1 MYTPDQYQRAKTQ
14 LAQASPETPRYAEI
28 KAKVS
33 EFERYNP
40 DHEQILQSGLHAESG
55 ERLPEESAPAKL
67 PELPPESLSVS
78 AAQFGKAP
86 AAAMPEHAPAE
97 ADLSSI
103 VQAPDL
109 MAKRAEARKLLEAPP
124 EYVSK
129 TRSRLGQKALGTL
142 VDPLNGPMVGNY
154 YEPSEHQFEADMGQ
168 VLKAR
173 GIAPQSDDYKE
184 AYEEYK
190 DRKWKQAYEQAAAE
204 DRPLQRV
211 ERLKDS
217 PGWQALGS
225 YLAAQAP
232 DVASAFAKGYA
243 AGGTLHATTAA
254 VGLLDPA
261 AADADRE
268 QAERQPIA
276 SGIGEFLGGIRH
288 GGPLAKITSKV
299 GGTVAKY
306 LPGALGRIAGS
317 ALGGAVAAETDLGA
331 RSLANAA
338 ADVRQGRGT
347 ESAKDQFTSNLLGAG
362 LIGGSLGALGGVVA
376 EGANALQKGTVAK
389 YPEVAQLRRGGGDTS
404 LLSGVKPGEAVA
416 GNVEAAREPIFG
428 EAKTPAGSSPTEV
441 AAAKVQQP
449 IAEANA
455 QAHTDLKA
463 RLAAEKEAAYAADPE
478 LAKPRPLRATA
489 NAAVD
494 WVLSKLQPEAT
505 KKFLPGMRPSAQKVA
520 PAADAQTAAKLADQL
535 WKPRLVTSVEA
546 ANEARNAGGRVISV
560 EDAQRLGIDIGGLRP
575 NPSVI
580 AGEPASPNIPKILPK
595 FPKGQPVGDI
605 APDITPEEAA
615 AIQRYTFGKRNPED
629 AALVNGYLERAPNTP
644 LPHVYRG
651 ISMTPE
657 AAEDMLASGSFET
670 GSNPASVSADP
681 IAARSF
687 AARNREPGQVGV
699 TFKLEGASAKN
710 IQPLAHEQVGGAE
723 KELLLPPN
731 RRFEITDKHPDPAN
745 PGDWIVVAKEVPSEP
760 AAGSTTEEI
769 FGRPAD
775 KLTPAQVDRL
785 KPREGRAAR
794 TPIPTPGSDWDD
806 RGRDK
811 ARFDFIF
818 GDSVKSDPFP
828 ATGGN
833 DNPTRVSNSPP
844 IPPPSPPISVGAP
857 SSPPPELRARPTPA
871 ASQAQAAGIPTAH
884 MKVVLEPREYDA
896 RKLEEIIGDIDLQ
909 AKAGKANA
917 NPDPQWKLIQK
928 AIREDRNQFG
938 PKWVDMIARHHEEL
952 NAIEQRSAR
961 AGLNEAKPYS
971 EMQPNSQQAFDN
983 KLEGFPGNKK
993 SSDALRSIAADAS
1006 PKVLQELEEL
1016 GATSAYSK
1024 LKNIANPKLVE
1035 TATPGNAVTRLRGAG
1050 PAVQLRGDALARRLA
1065 SGATGE
1071 PTIPPGVLD
1080 YVRRKVPGRK
1090 WLPGNASLGG
1100 GALGLKGGV
1109 AYNKATEK
1117 PQQGATLTPE
1127 QIDFLGQLLDA
1138 VNSKEATP

>member
-1 MYTPDQYQRAKTQ
+1 MYTPDQYQRAKAQ
-14 LAQASPETPRYAEI
+14 LAQASPESPRYAEV

-40 DHEQILQSGLHAESG
+40 DHEQIQQSGLHAENG
-55 ERLPEESAPAKL
+55 ERLPEETAPAKL
-67 PELPPESLSVS
+67 PELPPETANQS
-78 AAQFGKAP
+78 ASQFGSTP
-86 AAAMPEHAPAE
+86 NRPLLESAPAE

-103 VQAPDL
+103 VQAPDV

-129 TRSRLGQKALGTL
+129 THSRLGQKALGSL

-173 GIAPQSDDYKE
+173 GITPQSDDYKE

-243 AGGTLHATTAA
+243 AGGTLHATTGL
-254 VGLLDPA
+254 VGLVDPK
-261 AADADRE
+261 AADEDRE
-268 QAERQPIA
+268 QAERNPIA
-276 SGIGEFLGGIRH
+276 SGVGEFLGSIRS
-288 GGPLAKITSKV
+288 GGPLAKLTHGVSS
-299 GGTVAKY
+299 TVAKY
-306 LPGALGRIAGS
+306 LPGMAGRIASS
-317 ALGGAVAAETDLGA
+317 AAGGAVAGEADLAA

-338 ADVRQGRGT
+338 GDVRAGRGT
-347 ESAKDQFTSNLLGAG
+347 ESAKDQFTANLLGTG
-362 LIGGSLGALGGVVA
+362 LIGGGMGALGGAIA
-376 EGANALQKGTVAK
+376 EGANAFQKSTVAK

-404 LLSGVKPGEAVA
+404 ILTGVKPGEAVA

-428 EAKTPAGSSPTEV
+428 EAKVPQGSSPTEV

-449 IAEANA
+449 IASANEGAHKDLHA
-455 QAHTDLKA
+455 QI
-463 RLAAEKEAAYAADPE
+463 AAEKEAAFAADPE

-494 WVLSKLQPEAT
+494 WVLAKLQPEAT

-560 EDAQRLGIDIGGLRP
+560 EDAQRLGIDVGGLRP
-575 NPSVI
+575 NPAVV

-629 AALVNGYLERAPNTP
+629 AALINGYLERAPNTP

-651 ISMTPE
+651 ISMNPE
-657 AAEDMLASGSFET
+657 AADDMIASGSFDT
-670 GSNPASVSADP
+670 GSNPVSVSADP

-710 IQPLAHEQVGGAE
+710 IQPLAHEQVGVE

-731 RRFEITDKHPDPAN
+731 RRYEIVDKHPDSAN
-745 PGDWIVVAKEVPSEP
+745 PGDWIVVAKEVPSEAP
-760 AAGSTTEEI
+760 AGSTIEEV

-775 KLTPAQVDRL
+775 KLTPPQTDRL

-794 TPIPTPGSDWDD
+794 TPTPEPGSDWDD

-818 GDSVKSDPFP
+818 GDRVEPDPFP
-828 ATGGN
+828 APAGN

-844 IPPPSPPISVGAP
+844 IPPPSPPVSVGAP
-857 SSPPPELRARPTPA
+857 SSPPPELRAKPTPA
-871 ASQAQAAGIPTAH
+871 ASQAQAAGLPASQ

-896 RKLEEIIGDIDLQ
+896 RKLEEIIGDIDQQ

-938 PKWVDMIARHHEEL
+938 PKWSQLIEKHHEQL
-952 NAIEQRSAR
+952 NAAEQRSAR

-971 EMQPNSQQAFDN
+971 EMQPNNQQAFDN

-993 SSDALRSIAADAS
+993 SSDALRAIAADAS

-1016 GATSAYSK
+1016 GATNAYSK
-1024 LKNIANPKLVE
+1024 LKNLATPKLSE
-1035 TATPGNAVTRLRGAG
+1035 TASIGGAVTRLQGLG
-1050 PAVQLRGDALARRLA
+1050 PAAKLRGDALARRLA
-1065 SGATGE
+1065 AGATGE
-1071 PTIPPGVLD
+1071 PTIPPGVLE

-1090 WLPGNASLGG
+1090 WLPGNAALGG
-1100 GALGLKGGV
+1100 GALGLKAGA

-1117 PQQGATLTPE
+1117 PQQSATLTPE

>member
-1 MYTPDQYQRAKTQ
+1 MYTPDQYQRAKAQ
-14 LAQASPETPRYAEI
+14 LAQASPESPRYAEV

-40 DHEQILQSGLHAESG
+40 DHEQIQQSGLHAENG

-67 PELPPESLSVS
+67 PELPPETAGES
-78 AAQFGKAP
+78 ASQFGSTP
-86 AAAMPEHAPAE
+86 NRPPSESAPAE

-142 VDPLNGPMVGNY
+142 IDPLNGPAVGNY
-154 YEPSEHQFEADMGQ
+154 YEPSEHQFETDMGQ

-217 PGWQALGS
+217 PGWQALGN

-243 AGGTLHATTAA
+243 AGGTMHATTTA
-254 VGLLDPA
+254 VGLLDPN

-268 QAERQPIA
+268 QAERNPIA
-276 SGIGEFLGGIRH
+276 SGLGELVGGIRH

-299 GGTVAKY
+299 GGAVAKY
-306 LPGALGRIAGS
+306 LPGMAGRIAGS

-338 ADVRQGRGT
+338 GDVMQGRGT
-347 ESAKDQFTSNLLGAG
+347 ESAKDQFTSNLLGTG
-362 LIGGSLGALGGVVA
+362 LIGGGLGALGGAIA
-376 EGANALQKGTVAK
+376 EGANAFQKSTVAK

-416 GNVEAAREPIFG
+416 GNVEAAREPVFG
-428 EAKTPAGSSPTEV
+428 EAKVPQGSNPTEV

-449 IAEANA
+449 IAGANA

-463 RLAAEKEAAYAADPE
+463 RLAAEKEAAFAADPE

-494 WVLSKLQPEAT
+494 WVLAKLQPEAT

-560 EDAQRLGIDIGGLRP
+560 EDAQRLGIDVGGLRP

-580 AGEPASPNIPKILPK
+580 AGEPASPS
-595 FPKGQPVGDI
+595 VAE
-605 APDITPEEAA
+605 APE
-615 AIQRYTFGKRNPED
+615 
-629 AALVNGYLERAPNTP
+629 
-644 LPHVYRG
+644 
-651 ISMTPE
+651 
-657 AAEDMLASGSFET
+657 
-670 GSNPASVSADP
+670 P
-681 IAARSF
+681 I
-687 AARNREPGQVGV
+687 
-699 TFKLEGASAKN
+699 
-710 IQPLAHEQVGGAE
+710 
-723 KELLLPPN
+723 
-731 RRFEITDKHPDPAN
+731 
-745 PGDWIVVAKEVPSEP
+745 
-760 AAGSTTEEI
+760 AGSTTEDI
-769 FGRPAD
+769 FGRPAERVSQPKAPKGTGFDTAAKDVGALASETGADDALGTFLNKDRRAVGEAERARTPNATSD
-775 KLTPAQVDRL
+775 KVTDFLHEAQQRGATYDGLVYRGTSEAELEQIRRTGRATHTLSVSKDPEGAQAFGKKGGVVLEIEDHPVPVDGVAGSNTFGEALVPKDEVAQIVSERVENGVRYVRLKMGASADRL
-785 KPREGRAAR
+785 APRPGRAAR
-794 TPIPTPGSDWDD
+794 TPAPEPGSDWDD

-828 ATGGN
+828 APAGN

-844 IPPPSPPISVGAP
+844 IAPPSPPISIGAP

-871 ASQAQAAGIPTAH
+871 ASQAQAAGIPAAH

-896 RKLEEIIGDIDLQ
+896 RKLEEIIGDIDQQ

-917 NPDPQWKLIQK
+917 NPDPQWKVIQK

-938 PKWVDMIARHHEEL
+938 PKWSKLIADHHEQL
-952 NAIEQRSAR
+952 NAAEQRSAR

-971 EMQPNSQQAFDN
+971 EMQPNNQQAFDS

-993 SSDALRSIAADAS
+993 SSDALRAIAADAS

-1016 GATSAYSK
+1016 GATNAYSK
-1024 LKNIANPKLVE
+1024 LKNLATPKLTE
-1035 TATPGNAVTRLRGAG
+1035 SASIGGAVTRLQGLG
-1050 PAVQLRGDALARRLA
+1050 PATKLRGDALARRLA

-1117 PQQGATLTPE
+1117 PQQSATLTPE
-1127 QIDFLGQLLDA
+1127 QIDFLGRLLDA